1 MKANLLRLS
10 CFLLGC
16 WLAAAALAAPPR
28 IAMIL
33 WRGETEVERGFRN
46 YLAERKVDAHIEV
59 HDLDRDLTRLPEVL
73 KRLRANPPDLV
84 YTWGTSITLGV
95 AGPWNARNPDKYLQ
109 GVPILF
115 TMVAAPEETGIAPPP
130 AAPVRRWITGVSHI
144 APLDAQINAM
154 RSYLP
159 LNKLGIVFNPLEA
172 NSRSNVEALRQQART
187 QHFSLLEAPLPIGQD
202 GQPEAAAI
210 PRLVRDLAK
219 RGAQLLYIGPDSFI
233 GIHRDTLTAAG
244 IANGLPCFTATELE
258 LRAGEAMFGLVSRYD
273 MVGRL
278 TAAKAMAI
286 LLERRSPAE
295 VPIETLERFTYLIR
309 LPVAQRL
316 KLYPPLPL
324 LRYAEIIK

>member
-1 MKANLLRLS
+1 MTTPRLLCLMM
-10 CFLLGC
+10 GC
-16 WLAAAALAAPPR
+16 WLSATALAAPPR
-28 IAMIL
+28 VAMIL

-46 YLAERKVDAHIEV
+46 YLAEHQAEVHLEV
-59 HDLDRDLTRLPEVL
+59 HDLARNLTRLPEIMSA
-73 KRLRANPPDLV
+73 LRANPPDLV

-95 AGPWNARNPDKYLQ
+95 AGPWNAQNPAQYLQ

-115 TMVAAPEETGIAPPP
+115 TMVAAPEETGVAPPRD
-130 AAPVRRWITGVSHI
+130 AAARRWVTGVSHI
-144 APLDAQINAM
+144 APLPAQIKAI

-172 NSRSNVEALRQQART
+172 NSVNNVEALRNQAKAQNFT
-187 QHFSLLEAPLPIGQD
+187 LLEAPLPVGRAGPD
-202 GQPEAAAI
+202 AGAI
-210 PRLVRDLAK
+210 PRLVSDLAK

-233 GIHRDTLTAAG
+233 GIHRDTLTDAG

-258 LRAGEAMFGLVSRYD
+258 VRDGGAMFGLVSRYD
-273 MVGRL
+273 IVGRL

-286 LLERRSPAE
+286 LLERRQPAE

-324 LRYAEIIK
+324 LRYAEIIE